1 MKLFW
6 YVAIGSA
13 VGGVA
18 RLLLGSA
25 IQQRTPGPFP
35 VGTFVVNITG
45 AILLGFLMRYLLA
58 SPTVSAEMR
67 ALLTTGFCG
76 GYTTFS
82 TFSYETLTLI
92 EAGDYRRATLY
103 ATLSVILALAGTVV
117 GGYSAAQVLARRA

>member
-1 MKLFW
+1 MKLVW

-18 RLLLGSA
+18 RLFLGGA
-25 IQQRTPGPFP
+25 IQQRAPGAFP

-45 AILLGFLMRYLLA
+45 SLLLGFLMRYLLA
-58 SPTVSAEMR
+58 SPSVTAEMR
-67 ALLTTGFCG
+67 AMLTTGFCG

-92 EAGDYRRATLY
+92 ESGDYRRASLY
-103 ATLSVILALAGTVV
+103 ATLSVALALAGTFV
-117 GGYSAAQVLARRA
+117 GVYAAGEVLARRA